1 MDVTQRPP
9 SGADRAAS
17 EAAEAFTPTL
27 YDVVRDLRRDVAAVR
42 LPLELPGRDDA
53 LGSRERLLG
62 QLDQHLLPRL
72 KELSAP
78 AVVVV
83 AGSTG
88 AGKSTLYNS
97 VLGDEVSPAGVLRP
111 TTREP
116 VYAHHPADADVVPAD
131 GPATSR
137 SRVVVSEAVPRGIAL
152 LDAPDLDSL
161 EESNRD
167 TARLLL
173 EGADLWLF
181 VTTAARYGDAL
192 PWQTLELA
200 TERGASVAMVL
211 NRVPRDTLP
220 TIRADLMARLRE
232 HGMDSTP
239 LFVVPDLGPH
249 EGLLGDTVV
258 APVRRWLTLLAG
270 RERSRSVVVRTL
282 QGSLDALP
290 AWVARLAEA
299 VEAQVAAG
307 AAIRETVRAALPAV
321 ADSARAGVL
330 AGGVARGS
338 VASGWAQLAHARVDA
353 VKVKDGTARSS
364 RRAGRRREA
373 AIEPVLADLL
383 ASVGHTW
390 ESTADAAA
398 TALRVALTGDDA
410 PPGAADAAPLVA
422 DGSPERSAQARAAA
436 SAWETEGTD
445 AVRALT
451 GDRAD
456 AARQAYGD
464 RGLATLLLLG
474 AAGLDDAARA
484 AARVVGDDA
493 GTVVERLRAS
503 LADRVASVP
512 DVVAG
517 SVLEHVDGPAFAADA
532 ASGLRL
538 RRAELV
544 RQTRHARA
552 VRGGGARL
560 AAGAGGSGPAAV
572 GEAGVADR
580 RPRAGKAKD
589 GKAEAARSAADG
601 TAGGEAAAAAHGT
614 EGAA

>member
-1 MDVTQRPP
+1 MTQQPP
-9 SGADRAAS
+9 SGADRAAP

-27 YDVVRDLRRDVAAVR
+27 FDVVRDLRRDVAAVR
-42 LPLELPGRDDA
+42 LPLELPGRDEA

-72 KELSAP
+72 RELSAP

-97 VLGDEVSPAGVLRP
+97 VLGEEVSPAGVLRP

-116 VYAHHPADADVVPAD
+116 VYAHHPADAEVVPTQA
-131 GPATSR
+131 PATER

-249 EGLLGDTVV
+249 EGLLDDAVV

-290 AWVARLAEA
+290 GWVARLAEA

-307 AAIRETVRAALPAV
+307 AAIRETVRAALPPV
-321 ADSARAGVL
+321 ADAARRGAL
-330 AGGVARGS
+330 AGGVAHGS
-338 VASGWAQLAHARVDA
+338 VAAGWAQLAHARVDA
-353 VKVKDGTARSS
+353 VKLKDGTARSS

-383 ASVGHTW
+383 SSVGHSW
-390 ESTADAAA
+390 Q
-398 TALRVALTGDDA
+398 
-410 PPGAADAAPLVA
+410 GAADAADTALRAALTAA
-422 DGSPERSAQARAAA
+422 DGPPGGADVAPLLSGGSPDRPARARAEAA
-436 SAWETEGTD
+436 AWETEATD
-445 AVRALT
+445 AVRTLV

-456 AARQAYGD
+456 AARQAYGE
-464 RGLATLLLLG
+464 RGLAALLLLG

-493 GTVVERLRAS
+493 GPVVERLRTS
-503 LADRVASVP
+503 LADRVAAVP
-512 DVVAG
+512 ETVAAGVVA
-517 SVLEHVDGPAFAADA
+517 HVEGAAFADDA

-552 VRGGGARL
+552 MRGGGARP
-560 AAGAGGSGPAAV
+560 ASGTGAV
-572 GEAGVADR
+572 GGA
-580 RPRAGKAKD
+580 RPRG
-589 GKAEAARSAADG
+589 AR
-601 TAGGEAAAAAHGT
+601 GGRPPVAAHGT

>member
-1 MDVTQRPP
+1 MMDVTQRPP

-42 LPLELPGRDDA
+42 LPLDLEGRDEA

-131 GPATSR
+131 GPATGR

-249 EGLLGDTVV
+249 EGLLGDAVV

-307 AAIRETVRAALPAV
+307 AAIRDAVHAALPAV
-321 ADSARAGVL
+321 AEAARRGVL

-398 TALRVALTGDDA
+398 AALRAALTGDDA
-410 PPGAADAAPLVA
+410 PAGGADVAPLVA
-422 DGSPERSAQARAAA
+422 DGSPDRAALARAAA
-436 SAWETEGTD
+436 SAWEGEATE

-456 AARQAYGD
+456 AARQAYGE

-484 AARVVGDDA
+484 ASRVVGDDA
-493 GTVVERLRAS
+493 GPLVVRLRDS
-503 LADRVASVP
+503 LADRVAAVP
-512 DVVAG
+512 DVVARG
-517 SVLEHVDGPAFAADA
+517 ALEHVDGPPFAADA

-544 RQTRHARA
+544 RQTRQARA
-552 VRGGGARL
+552 VRGGGARGA
-560 AAGAGGSGPAAV
+560 AAGAPARPGAEQ
-572 GEAGVADR
+572 GTDDGTAG
-580 RPRAGKAKD
+580 AGR
-589 GKAEAARSAADG
+589 GTADG